1 MGDRCARLERS
12 SAPREAAALLAATVW
27 VAAAPWGA
35 RAAPPGATAA
45 GEGVVEGSVTL
56 LDPDGAARD
65 DRGGVI
71 VALEGL
77 PRGEGPRPTTTLRQ
91 QGKRFT
97 PPLAVVVRG
106 DTVTFPNED
115 SIFHNV
121 FSLSAAARF
130 DLGLYRSG
138 ATKEVVFEK
147 VGVVDVYCNIHPEMA
162 AKIVVVDSP
171 QFVVTRADGRFRLDR
186 LPPGR
191 WTLAVTHP
199 SGAVER
205 RAVEVTSGGTAAVTV
220 ELRERPTRRRHLR
233 KDGSAYGRYE

>member
-1 MGDRCARLERS
+1 MS
-12 SAPREAAALLAATVW
+12 SRWSLSIPPRAACVVAGLLALG
-27 VAAAPWGA
+27 VAAPSVAW
-35 RAAPPGATAA
+35 AAPS
-45 GEGVVEGSVTL
+45 EGVVEGSIAL
-56 LDPDGAARD
+56 ADPDGVARD

-77 PRGEGPRPTTTLRQ
+77 PRGAGPRPITTLRQ
-91 QGKRFT
+91 QGKKFT

-171 QFVVTRADGRFRLDR
+171 IFMVTGADGRFRLER
-186 LPPGR
+186 VPAGR

-205 RAVEVTSGGTAAVTV
+205 RTVDVPPGGTSAVTV

>member
-1 MGDRCARLERS
+1 MRR
-12 SAPREAAALLAATVW
+12 SAPDSRRTPAPRVAFAL
-27 VAAAPWGA
+27 VAAGCVAVAPWGA
-35 RAAPPGATAA
+35 LASPPGAASA
-45 GEGVVEGSVTL
+45 GEGVVEGSVAL
-56 LDPDGAARD
+56 LDPSGVARD
-65 DRGGVI
+65 DRSGVV

-77 PRGEGPRPTTTLRQ
+77 PRSGPRPTTTLRQ

-97 PPLAVVVRG
+97 PPLAIVVRG
-106 DTVTFPNED
+106 DTVTFPNDD

-130 DLGLYRSG
+130 DLGLYRGG
-138 ATKEVVFEK
+138 AAKEVVFEK
-147 VGVVDVYCNIHPEMA
+147 VGVVDVYCNIHPDMA

-171 QFVVTRADGRFRLDR
+171 LFMVTGADGRFRLGR
-186 LPPGR
+186 VPPGR

-205 RAVEVTSGGTAAVTV
+205 RTVEVAAGVTAGVTV
-220 ELRERPTRRRHLR
+220 ELRERPTRRHHLR